1 MQQPTVLPST
11 TLAFPPYPSS
21 YMTSSSQITISP
33 SASSFS
39 SQPSQQHSNVLA
51 PGSMPNFEANPQIN
65 NTVQHPQQH
74 AISSHSESSP
84 STSSGSTQFSP
95 TTKKKQKRITEK
107 SEHPEE
113 AFQSVFQANPEASSL
128 ETGHPIA
135 CVQCRSRHKR
145 CDRTLPACLN
155 CVKRG
160 VECTYRSPKMKGR
173 KDQKFQPY
181 SSLMYIPPA
190 NNNGRTKTSSIN
202 NSASE
207 NTATVDQTYE
217 QMLLTF
223 PQDSSFNN
231 TQSNLFIQN
240 SFSAAPHNQ
249 QVSNIQQ
256 VNNQR
261 SQSFSSLLTDNP
273 LSTQFTSQHNS
284 NLLSTQDPIF
294 RTNSKSQ
301 TEDNDENKKQN
312 KLVEANVV
320 NSNQSNP
327 FLQLSRESIEE
338 ILNCLGIKDNQNG
351 PLFTM
356 TQQQQELIAQ
366 HIASALLQ
374 DSSLAHRLNM
384 NAYKKRTVQ
393 LYEEVIS
400 MGYPILSTST
410 LEMAFF
416 NEESMRGIYTNDV
429 LSLLYSIHSVTCQAL
444 GVHDEADFAYLKARK
459 LLSDCFDNADNLF
472 IAGTYCFFARYC
484 SGIGDKGKA
493 KFYLQYVDLFFKKK
507 SVNYRTR
514 RHLNYSIEEEAKSGE
529 NYSIFAGLSLDEMFL
544 LKYRVLASISVDKSG
559 EFFLN
564 DCSNFPGFTFGTYV
578 AKLVSDG
585 CLYAIGK
592 IPNTIMSIMAQKI
605 TEENLNLFLMMLE
618 FSANFLRIHETERQI
633 SDTTRSIMNCL
644 HNLYYHGCKLQ
655 MMKEANITD
664 ERLENEAK
672 LFSLSTLV
680 GPFHLV
686 QPLTLGAMFEA
697 ASLHL
702 KILAE
707 IEQGKRLIT
716 STEELCICYQLI
728 EVDLRALEIVRTK
741 NKELIDRMCKPLM
754 DLLSMRVKQFSSSPI
769 YASSSLNSLL
779 SKFESQIPPS
789 HQSNLVKQPPSEAD
803 QKFGDSIDLLIHEL
817 NR

>member
-1 MQQPTVLPST
+1 
-11 TLAFPPYPSS
+11 
-21 YMTSSSQITISP
+21 
-33 SASSFS
+33 
-39 SQPSQQHSNVLA
+39 
-51 PGSMPNFEANPQIN
+51 
-65 NTVQHPQQH
+65 
-74 AISSHSESSP
+74 
-84 STSSGSTQFSP
+84 
-95 TTKKKQKRITEK
+95 
-107 SEHPEE
+107 
-113 AFQSVFQANPEASSL
+113 
-128 ETGHPIA
+128 
-135 CVQCRSRHKR
+135 
-145 CDRTLPACLN
+145 
-155 CVKRG
+155 
-160 VECTYRSPKMKGR
+160 MKGR

-181 SSLMYIPPA
+181 SSLLYLPPT
-190 NNNGRTKTSSIN
+190 NNNGRSKTSSNIN
-202 NSASE
+202 SSISE
-207 NTATVDQTYE
+207 SVVTHDQACE
-217 QMLLTF
+217 SKLLTI
-223 PQDSSFNN
+223 PQDSAFNN
-231 TQSNLFIQN
+231 LQN
-240 SFSAAPHNQ
+240 NFSLAPHNQ
-249 QVSNIQQ
+249 QATNMPHF
-256 VNNQR
+256 NNQ
-261 SQSFSSLLTDNP
+261 STQSFSSLLTSDIN
-273 LSTQFTSQHNS
+273 SQPMV
-284 NLLSTQDPIF
+284 QY
-294 RTNSKSQ
+294 KSQ
-301 TEDNDENKKQN
+301 QNINLFGDQGPTVRSNHKTQHQDNEDQKNQT
-312 KLVEANVV
+312 KLVGTNVV
-320 NSNQSNP
+320 NTNQSNA
-327 FLQLSRESIEE
+327 FLHLSKESIEE

-356 TQQQQELIAQ
+356 TQQQQEIIAQ
-366 HIASALLQ
+366 HIASTLLQ
-374 DSSLAHRLNM
+374 DSSIANRLNM

-410 LEMAFF
+410 LEIAFF

-444 GVHDEADFAYLKARK
+444 GVHDEANLAYLKART

-514 RHLNYSIEEEAKSGE
+514 RHLNYSIEEEAKSGA
-529 NYSIFAGLSLDEMFL
+529 NYSIFTGLTLDEMFL
-544 LKYRVLASISVDKSG
+544 LKYRVLAAISVDKSG

-564 DCSNFPGFTFGTYV
+564 DCANFPGFTFGTYV
-578 AKLVSDG
+578 GKLISDG

-592 IPNTIMSIMAQKI
+592 IPNTIMAIMAQKI

-618 FSANFLRIHETERQI
+618 FSANFLRIHETERQV
-633 SDTTRSIMNCL
+633 SETTKSIMNCL

-702 KILAE
+702 KILAD

-716 STEELCICYQLI
+716 STDELCTCYQLI

-754 DLLSMRVKQFSSSPI
+754 DMLSMRVKQFSSSPI

-779 SKFESQIPPS
+779 AKFESQIPPS
-789 HQSNLVKQPPSEAD
+789 NSIPVGKQPTSEMD
-803 QKFGDSIDLLIHEL
+803 QKFGDSINLLIHEL